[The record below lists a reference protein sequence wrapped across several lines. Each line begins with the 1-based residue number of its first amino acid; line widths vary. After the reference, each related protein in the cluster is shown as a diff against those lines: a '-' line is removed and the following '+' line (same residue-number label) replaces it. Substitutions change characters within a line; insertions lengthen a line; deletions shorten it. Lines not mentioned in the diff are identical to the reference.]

1 MASRRASDALILSGA
16 VCVNG
21 QPVTVLGSKVS
32 DLDQVTVNGR
42 LVHPTEKM
50 LYIMLNK
57 PAGYVTT
64 SSDPQGRPGILDLLP
79 RDMERVFSMGRLD
92 MDTSGLLLLTND
104 GDLTQSL
111 LHPSMGVWKTY
122 LATVTGIPTAESIAR
137 LRRGLELDDGPT
149 AVAKAKIVGANA
161 GYAMIEIKLH
171 EGRKRQV
178 RRMLAA
184 VGHPVSALERIAFG
198 PLDLADL
205 AVGKWRFLSEPEVM
219 SLRSAVTPVSTVE
232 RERDPE

>member
-149 AVAKAKIVGANA
+149 AAAKAKIVGANA

-198 PLDLADL
+198 PLDLAGL

-219 SLRSAVTPVSTVE
+219 SLRSGCNAHMDRGTRKRS
-232 RERDPE
+232 

>member
-1 MASRRASDALILSGA
+1 

-149 AVAKAKIVGANA
+149 AAAKAKIVGANA